1 MQTPGPLPL
10 LLLVD
15 DEPEILVALGDLLED
30 RYRILS
36 TASPV
41 DALELVRANPD
52 IAVIVSDQRMPELT
66 GSQFLA
72 RARSLT
78 EAEAIL
84 LTGYADLSAVV
95 AALNDGAIS
104 GYANKPWDAEAL
116 IAMIAAAADRF
127 ALRQALAFERAAFRG
142 LADGS
147 GDVVTILD
155 DLGQVVRGGVR
166 RDQADPRD
174 LAILAQDHS
183 DDEDRHFVQPS
194 GDSWTHIRR
203 IPFAIGARRYLLKIE
218 RDDTARRIAER
229 RHHQSEKL
237 EALGTLSGGIAH
249 DFNNLLAAIIGN
261 LELAERRIDD
271 RDRLQ
276 RYLGAASEAAGR
288 GSAITRRLLSFSRQ
302 RDLAAEIFHP
312 DDAIRAIEEL
322 IVRTA
327 AGRIRV
333 AYDFADVT
341 WAVRTD
347 VGQFELAILNLAIN
361 ARDAMDGSGTVRI
374 GTANIDDA
382 AAFVP
387 DLSGPFVRIS
397 VSDTGSGMDSAVR
410 KRVFEP
416 FFTTKA
422 QGVGTGL
429 GLPMVRAM
437 ARAAGGDVTI
447 ESELGR
453 GTSIHLWLPRVDA
466 APVVQSP
473 AVPDETVPL
482 RLMLVEDDAEV
493 RAVVAAQLEGA
504 GHSVTVHD
512 SAVRAVAALES
523 GERFDMVLTDYAMP
537 ELSGID
543 VAARV
548 RACCPDT
555 PVLLITGFAEIG
567 DTQIGVPV
575 LTKPFTSEQ
584 LLTAVAQAT
593 TARRVISNSVSC

>member
-1 MQTPGPLPL
+1 METPGSPPL

-15 DEPEILVALGDLLED
+15 DEPEILVALSDLLED

-36 TASPV
+36 TPSPV
-41 DALELVRANPD
+41 EALDLVRAHPD

-72 RARSLT
+72 RART
-78 EAEAIL
+78 TTDAEAIL

-116 IAMIAAAADRF
+116 IAMIAAAADRH
-127 ALRQALAFERAAFRG
+127 ALRRALAFERAAFRG

-155 DLGQVVRGGVR
+155 RQGQVVRGTPPADGV
-166 RDQADPRD
+166 DPRD
-174 LAILAQDHS
+174 VTVVAQDGS
-183 DDEDRHFVQPS
+183 DDEDRHLVQPS
-194 GDSWTHIRR
+194 GDRWTHIRR
-203 IPFAIGARRYLLKIE
+203 IPFAIGAERYLLKIE
-218 RDDTARRIAER
+218 RDDTPRRLAER

-276 RYLGAASEAAGR
+276 RYLGAAGEAAGR

-302 RDLAAEIFHP
+302 RDLAAEIFRP
-312 DDAIRAIEEL
+312 DDVIRSIEEL

-333 AYDFADVT
+333 AYDFAEPA

-374 GTANIDDA
+374 GTINIDDA
-382 AAFVP
+382 AAFLP
-387 DLSGPFVRIS
+387 EFAGPFVRIS

-410 KRVFEP
+410 ERVFEP

-422 QGVGTGL
+422 QGAGTGL

-447 ESELGR
+447 DSEVGH
-453 GTSIHLWLPRVDA
+453 GTSIHLWLPRIEA
-466 APVVQSP
+466 GPVASSQP
-473 AVPDETVPL
+473 ANGPTCPL
-482 RLMLVEDDAEV
+482 RLMLVEDDPEV
-493 RAVVAAQLEGA
+493 RAVVAAQLEAA
-504 GHSVTVHD
+504 GHNVVVHD
-512 SAVRAVAALES
+512 SALRAVAMLEA
-523 GERFDMVLTDYAMP
+523 GDRFDMVLTDYAMP
-537 ELSGID
+537 DLSGID

-548 RACCPDT
+548 RACCPAT

-575 LTKPFTSEQ
+575 LTKPFTTEQ
-584 LLTAVAQAT
+584 LLSAIALATAAT
-593 TARRVISNSVSC
+593 PDSASC

>member
-1 MQTPGPLPL
+1 METPGSPPL

-15 DEPEILVALGDLLED
+15 DEPEILVALSDLLED

-41 DALELVRANPD
+41 EALALVHAHPD

-72 RARSLT
+72 RARATT

-84 LTGYADLSAVV
+84 LTGYADLSAVI
-95 AALNDGAIS
+95 AALNEGAIS

-116 IAMIAAAADRF
+116 IAMIAAAADRY

-155 DLGQVVRGGVR
+155 QHGHVVRGTPSSDGI
-166 RDQADPRD
+166 DPRD
-174 LAILAQDHS
+174 VATVVQDAS
-183 DDEDRHFVQPS
+183 DDEDRHLVQPS
-194 GDSWTHIRR
+194 GDRWTHIRR
-203 IPFAIGARRYLLKIE
+203 IPFAIGADRYLLKIE
-218 RDDTARRIAER
+218 RDDTARRLAER

-271 RDRLQ
+271 RDRLR
-276 RYLGAASEAAGR
+276 RYLGAAGEAAGR

-302 RDLAAEIFHP
+302 RDLAAEIFRP
-312 DDAIRAIEEL
+312 DDVIRSIEEL

-327 AGRIRV
+327 AGRIKV
-333 AYDFADVT
+333 AYNFAEPA
-341 WAVRTD
+341 WAVKTD

-361 ARDAMDGSGTVRI
+361 ARDAMDGSGTVQI
-374 GTANIDDA
+374 GTINIDDA
-382 AAFVP
+382 TAFLP
-387 DLSGPFVRIS
+387 EFSGPFVRIS

-410 KRVFEP
+410 ERVFEP

-422 QGVGTGL
+422 QGAGTGL

-447 ESELGR
+447 DSEVGR
-453 GTSIHLWLPRVDA
+453 GTSIHLWLPRIEA
-466 APVVQSP
+466 GPVTSSQP
-473 AVPDETVPL
+473 ASGPTCPR
-482 RLMLVEDDAEV
+482 RLMLVEDDPEV
-493 RAVVAAQLEGA
+493 RAVVAAQLEAA
-504 GHSVTVHD
+504 GHSVVVHD
-512 SAVRAVAALES
+512 SALHAVAMLEA
-523 GERFDMVLTDYAMP
+523 GDRFDMVLTDYAMP
-537 ELSGID
+537 DLSGIE

-548 RACCPDT
+548 RTCCPDT

-575 LTKPFTSEQ
+575 LTKPFTTEQ
-584 LLTAVAQAT
+584 LLSAIALATATFDPDSA
-593 TARRVISNSVSC
+593 SC

>member
-1 MQTPGPLPL
+1 METPGSPPL

-15 DEPEILVALGDLLED
+15 DEPEILVALSDLLED

-36 TASPV
+36 TPSPV
-41 DALELVRANPD
+41 EALDLVRAHPD

-72 RARSLT
+72 RART
-78 EAEAIL
+78 TTDAEAIL

-116 IAMIAAAADRF
+116 IAMIAAAADRH
-127 ALRQALAFERAAFRG
+127 ALRRALAFERAAFRG

-155 DLGQVVRGGVR
+155 RQGQVVRGTPPADGV
-166 RDQADPRD
+166 DPRD
-174 LAILAQDHS
+174 VTVVAQDGS
-183 DDEDRHFVQPS
+183 DDEDRHLVQPS
-194 GDSWTHIRR
+194 GDRWTHIRR
-203 IPFAIGARRYLLKIE
+203 IPFAIGAERYLLKIE
-218 RDDTARRIAER
+218 RDDTARRVAER

-276 RYLGAASEAAGR
+276 RYLGAAGEAAGR

-302 RDLAAEIFHP
+302 RDLAAEIFRP
-312 DDAIRAIEEL
+312 DDVIRSIEEL

-333 AYDFADVT
+333 AYDFAEPA

-374 GTANIDDA
+374 GTINIDDA
-382 AAFVP
+382 AAFLP
-387 DLSGPFVRIS
+387 EFAGPFVRIS

-410 KRVFEP
+410 ERVFEP

-422 QGVGTGL
+422 QGAGTGL

-447 ESELGR
+447 DSEVGH
-453 GTSIHLWLPRVDA
+453 GTSIHLWLPRIEA
-466 APVVQSP
+466 GPVASSQPSNGP
-473 AVPDETVPL
+473 KSPL
-482 RLMLVEDDAEV
+482 RLMLVEDDPEV
-493 RAVVAAQLEGA
+493 RAVVAAQLEAA
-504 GHSVTVHD
+504 GHNVVVHD
-512 SAVRAVAALES
+512 SALRAVAMLEA
-523 GERFDMVLTDYAMP
+523 GDRFDMVLTDYAMP
-537 ELSGID
+537 DLSGID

-548 RACCPDT
+548 RACCPAT

-575 LTKPFTSEQ
+575 LTKPFTTEQ
-584 LLTAVAQAT
+584 LLSAIALATAAT
-593 TARRVISNSVSC
+593 PDSASC

>member
-1 MQTPGPLPL
+1 MEMPGSPPL

-15 DEPEILVALGDLLED
+15 DEHEILVALADLLED

-41 DALELVRANPD
+41 EALELVRANPD

-66 GSQFLA
+66 GSQFLT
-72 RARSLT
+72 RARELT
-78 EAEAIL
+78 DAEAIL

-116 IAMIAAAADRF
+116 IAMVAAAADRY

-142 LADGS
+142 LADHS

-155 DLGQVVRGGVR
+155 EQGRVVRGPGSK
-166 RDQADPRD
+166 DGIDPRD
-174 LAILAQDHS
+174 LAVLVQDGS
-183 DDEDRHFVQPS
+183 DDEDRHLVQPW

-203 IPFAIGARRYLLKIE
+203 IPFAIGASRYLLKIE
-218 RDDTARRIAER
+218 RDDTDRRLAER
-229 RHHQSEKL
+229 RRHQSEKL

-261 LELAERRIDD
+261 LELADRRIDD
-271 RDRLQ
+271 RDRLR
-276 RYLGAASEAAGR
+276 RYLDAAREAAGR

-302 RDLAAEIFHP
+302 RDLAAEIFRP
-312 DDAIRAIEEL
+312 DDVIRSIEEL

-333 AYDFADVT
+333 AYDFVEPG
-341 WAVRTD
+341 WSVKTD

-382 AAFVP
+382 TAFVP
-387 DLSGPFVRIS
+387 ELAGHFVRIT
-397 VSDTGSGMDSAVR
+397 VSDTGSGMDSTVR
-410 KRVFEP
+410 ERVFEP

-422 QGVGTGL
+422 QGAGTGL

-447 ESELGR
+447 DSEVGR
-453 GTSIHLWLPRVDA
+453 GTSIHLWLPRIEARATPIAEVTTG
-466 APVVQSP
+466 PTGP
-473 AVPDETVPL
+473 H

-493 RAVVAAQLEGA
+493 RAVVAAQLEAA
-504 GHSVTVHD
+504 GHRVIVHD
-512 SAVRAVAALES
+512 SALQAVAMLER
-523 GERFDMVLTDYAMP
+523 GERVDMVLTDYAMP
-537 ELSGID
+537 DLSGIE

-548 RACCPDT
+548 RACCPNT
-555 PVLLITGFAEIG
+555 PILLITGFAEIG
-567 DTQIGVPV
+567 DTEIGVPV
-575 LTKPFTSEQ
+575 LTKPFTGDQ
-584 LLTAVAQAT
+584 LMAAIANASTA
-593 TARRVISNSVSC
+593 TANNVSG

>member
-1 MQTPGPLPL
+1 MEMPGSLPL

-15 DEPEILVALGDLLED
+15 DEPEILVALSDLLED

-41 DALELVRANPD
+41 EALELVRSHPD

-72 RARSLT
+72 RARAQT

-95 AALNDGAIS
+95 AALNEGAIS

-116 IAMIAAAADRF
+116 LAMIAAAADRF

-142 LADGS
+142 LADSS
-147 GDVVTILD
+147 GDIVTILD
-155 DLGQVVRGGVR
+155 CDGQVVRGAPRPDGI
-166 RDQADPRD
+166 DPRD
-174 LAILAQDHS
+174 LTIMTQDGS
-183 DDEDRHFVQPS
+183 DTEDRHLAEPS
-194 GDSWTHIRR
+194 GDRWTHIRR
-203 IPFAIGARRYLLKIE
+203 IPFTIGTERYLLKIE
-218 RDDTARRIAER
+218 RDDTDRRLAER
-229 RHHQSEKL
+229 RRHQSEKL

-261 LELAERRIDD
+261 LELAGRRIDD
-271 RDRLQ
+271 RERLQ
-276 RYLGAASEAAGR
+276 RYLAAAGEAAGR

-302 RDLAAEIFHP
+302 RDLAAEIFQP
-312 DDAIRAIEEL
+312 DDVIRSIEEL

-333 AYDFADVT
+333 VYDFVAPC
-341 WAVRTD
+341 WSVRTD

-374 GTANIDDA
+374 GTANIEDA
-382 AAFVP
+382 AAFLP
-387 DLSGPFVRIS
+387 DFSGPFVRIS
-397 VSDTGSGMDSAVR
+397 VSDTGSGIDSAVR
-410 KRVFEP
+410 ERVFEP
-416 FFTTKA
+416 FFTTKE
-422 QGVGTGL
+422 QGAGTGL

-447 ESELGR
+447 DSEVRR

-466 APVVQSP
+466 GPVVAVQP
-473 AVPDETVPL
+473 AIDRIVPR
-482 RLMLVEDDAEV
+482 RLMLVEDDPEV
-493 RAVVAAQLEGA
+493 RAVVAAQLEAA
-504 GHSVTVHD
+504 GHSVVVHD
-512 SAVRAVAALES
+512 SAVRAVAVLEA

-537 ELSGID
+537 DLSGTD

-584 LLTAVAQAT
+584 LLGAVALAT
-593 TARRVISNSVSC
+593 ATADSASC

>member
-1 MQTPGPLPL
+1 MEIPGSLPL

-41 DALELVRANPD
+41 EALELVRTNPD

-72 RARSLT
+72 RAREMT
-78 EAEAIL
+78 DAEAIL
-84 LTGYADLSAVV
+84 LTGYADLSAVI

-116 IAMIAAAADRF
+116 IAMVAAAADRF
-127 ALRQALAFERAAFRG
+127 NLRQALAFERAAFRG

-155 DLGQVVRGGVR
+155 DRGCVVRGATPPDGI
-166 RDQADPRD
+166 DPRD
-174 LAILAQDHS
+174 LAILHQGTS
-183 DDEDRHFVQPS
+183 DDEDRHLVRPS

-203 IPFAIGARRYLLKIE
+203 IPFAIGPNRYLLKIE
-218 RDDTARRIAER
+218 RDDTGRRLAER

-271 RDRLQ
+271 RDRLR
-276 RYLGAASEAAGR
+276 RYLDAAGEAAGR

-302 RDLAAEIFHP
+302 RDLAAEIFRP
-312 DDAIRAIEEL
+312 DDVIRSIEEL

-333 AYDFADVT
+333 AYDFAEPA
-341 WAVRTD
+341 WSVRTD

-361 ARDAMDGSGTVRI
+361 ARDAMHGSGTVRI
-374 GTANIDDA
+374 GAANIDDA

-387 DLSGPFVRIS
+387 ELAGPFVRIT

-410 KRVFEP
+410 ERVFEP

-422 QGVGTGL
+422 QGAGTGL

-447 ESELGR
+447 DSEVGR
-453 GTSIHLWLPRVDA
+453 GTSIHLWLPRIKA
-466 APVVQSP
+466 RPAPVVQATTDPSGP
-473 AVPDETVPL
+473 H

-493 RAVVAAQLEGA
+493 RAVVAAQLEAA
-504 GHSVTVHD
+504 GHSVVVHA
-512 SAVRAVAALES
+512 SAIEAIAMLEA

-537 ELSGID
+537 DLSGIE
-543 VAARV
+543 VAARA
-548 RACCPDT
+548 RACYPDT

-575 LTKPFTSEQ
+575 LTKPFTGEQ
-584 LLTAVAQAT
+584 LLAAIALAT
-593 TARRVISNSVSC
+593 NARSDSVSG

>member
-1 MQTPGPLPL
+1 METPGSLPL

-36 TASPV
+36 AASPV
-41 DALELVRANPD
+41 EALELVHAHPD

-72 RARSLT
+72 RARAT
-78 EAEAIL
+78 TQAEAIL
-84 LTGYADLSAVV
+84 LTGYADLSAVI

-116 IAMIAAAADRF
+116 IAMIAAAADRY

-155 DLGQVVRGGVR
+155 QQGHVVRGMPSPDGV
-166 RDQADPRD
+166 DPRD
-174 LAILAQDHS
+174 MAIVLQDAS
-183 DDEDRHFVQPS
+183 DDEDRHLVQPS
-194 GDSWTHIRR
+194 GDRWTHIRR
-203 IPFAIGARRYLLKIE
+203 IPFAIGADRYLLKIE

-271 RDRLQ
+271 RDRLR
-276 RYLGAASEAAGR
+276 RYLGAAGEAAGR

-302 RDLAAEIFHP
+302 RDLAAEIFRP
-312 DDAIRAIEEL
+312 DAVIRSIEEL

-327 AGRIRV
+327 AGRIKV
-333 AYDFADVT
+333 AYDFAEPA
-341 WAVRTD
+341 WSVRTD

-374 GTANIDDA
+374 GTRNIDDA
-382 AAFVP
+382 AAF
-387 DLSGPFVRIS
+387 LREFSGPFVRIS

-410 KRVFEP
+410 GRVFEP

-422 QGVGTGL
+422 QGAGTGL

-447 ESELGR
+447 DSEVGR
-453 GTSIHLWLPRVDA
+453 GTTIHLWLPRIEA
-466 APVVQSP
+466 RPVPSSQSTSGP
-473 AVPDETVPL
+473 ATPR
-482 RLMLVEDDAEV
+482 RLMLVEDDPEV
-493 RAVVAAQLEGA
+493 RAVVAAQLEAA
-504 GHSVTVHD
+504 GHSLVVHD
-512 SAVRAVAALES
+512 SARQAVAMLEA
-523 GERFDMVLTDYAMP
+523 GHRFDMVLTDYAMP
-537 ELSGID
+537 DLSGIE

-575 LTKPFTSEQ
+575 LTKPFTTDQ
-584 LLTAVAQAT
+584 LLGAIALATAT
-593 TARRVISNSVSC
+593 PDRDTASC

>member
-1 MQTPGPLPL
+1 MDISGSPPL

-72 RARSLT
+72 RARDMT
-78 EAEAIL
+78 DAEAIL

-104 GYANKPWDAEAL
+104 GYANKPWDADAL
-116 IAMIAAAADRF
+116 NAMVAAAADRY

-142 LADGS
+142 LVDGS
-147 GDVVTILD
+147 GDIVTILD
-155 DLGQVVRGGVR
+155 HHGRVVRGATRPDGI
-166 RDQADPRD
+166 DPRD
-174 LAILAQDHS
+174 LSILGHESS
-183 DDEDRHFVQPS
+183 DDEDRHLVQPW

-203 IPFAIGARRYLLKIE
+203 IPFNIGPNRFLLKIE
-218 RDDTARRIAER
+218 RDDTARRLAER

-271 RDRLQ
+271 RDRLR
-276 RYLGAASEAAGR
+276 RYLSAASEAAGR
-288 GSAITRRLLSFSRQ
+288 GSGITRRLLSFSRQ
-302 RDLAAEIFHP
+302 RDLAAEIFRP
-312 DDAIRAIEEL
+312 DDVIRSIEEL

-333 AYDFADVT
+333 DYDFAEPG
-341 WAVRTD
+341 WSVRTD
-347 VGQFELAILNLAIN
+347 VGQFELAILTLAIN

-387 DLSGPFVRIS
+387 ELSGNFVRIT
-397 VSDTGSGMDSAVR
+397 VSDTGSGIDSAVR
-410 KRVFEP
+410 ERVFEP

-422 QGVGTGL
+422 QGAGTGL
-429 GLPMVRAM
+429 GLPMVQAM
-437 ARAAGGDVTI
+437 ARAAGGEVTI
-447 ESELGR
+447 ESEVGR
-453 GTSIHLWLPRVDA
+453 GSSIHLWLPRMEARA
-466 APVVQSP
+466 ATVTQAATGPTSP
-473 AVPDETVPL
+473 R
-482 RLMLVEDDAEV
+482 RLLLVEDDAEV

-504 GHSVTVHD
+504 GHSVVVHD
-512 SAVRAVAALES
+512 SALQAVALLES

-537 ELSGID
+537 DLSGIE
-543 VAARV
+543 VAGRV
-548 RACCPDT
+548 RDCCPDT

-567 DTQIGVPV
+567 DTQIGIPV
-575 LTKPFTSEQ
+575 LTKPFSGEQ
-584 LLTAVAQAT
+584 LLAAIALAT
-593 TARRVISNSVSC
+593 SATSDSVSG

>member
-1 MQTPGPLPL
+1 MDMPGSPPL

-41 DALELVRANPD
+41 EALELVRAHTD

-72 RARSLT
+72 RARQMT
-78 EAEAIL
+78 DAEAIL

-116 IAMIAAAADRF
+116 IAMVAAAADRY

-155 DLGQVVRGGVR
+155 QHGHVVRGATRPNGI
-166 RDQADPRD
+166 DPRD
-174 LAILAQDHS
+174 LAILGQGGS
-183 DDEDRHFVQPS
+183 DDEDRHLVQPW

-203 IPFAIGARRYLLKIE
+203 IPFTIGTNRYLLKIE
-218 RDDTARRIAER
+218 RDDTGRRLAER

-249 DFNNLLAAIIGN
+249 DFNNLLAAIVGN

-271 RDRLQ
+271 RDRLR
-276 RYLGAASEAAGR
+276 RYLDAASEAAGR

-302 RDLAAEIFHP
+302 RDLAAEIFRP
-312 DDAIRAIEEL
+312 DDVIRSIEEL

-333 AYDFADVT
+333 AYDFAEPGWSVK
-341 WAVRTD
+341 TD

-382 AAFVP
+382 GVFLP
-387 DLSGPFVRIS
+387 NLSGGFVRIT

-410 KRVFEP
+410 ERVFEP

-422 QGVGTGL
+422 QGAGTGL

-447 ESELGR
+447 DSEVGR
-453 GTSIHLWLPRVDA
+453 GTHIHLWLPRIEARPIPA
-466 APVVQSP
+466 AQESTGP
-473 AVPDETVPL
+473 TGPL
-482 RLMLVEDDAEV
+482 RLMLVEDDSEV
-493 RAVVAAQLEGA
+493 RAVVAAQLEAA
-504 GHSVTVHD
+504 GHSIVVHD
-512 SAVRAVAALES
+512 SAVQAVAMLEA
-523 GERFDMVLTDYAMP
+523 GDRFDMVLTDYAMP
-537 ELSGID
+537 DLSGIE

-575 LTKPFTSEQ
+575 LTKPFTGDQ
-584 LLTAVAQAT
+584 LLTAIANASAAT
-593 TARRVISNSVSC
+593 ADSVSG

>member
-1 MQTPGPLPL
+1 MSGSLPL

-41 DALELVRANPD
+41 EALELVRTHPD

-72 RARSLT
+72 RVRSQT
-78 EAEAIL
+78 NAEAIL
-84 LTGYADLSAVV
+84 LTGYADLTAVV
-95 AALNDGAIS
+95 TALNDGAIS

-127 ALRQALAFERAAFRG
+127 ALRQALAFERAAFRA

-147 GDVVTILD
+147 GDIVTILD
-155 DLGQVVRGGVR
+155 RDGQVVRGTAQPKGV
-166 RDQADPRD
+166 DPRD
-174 LAILAQDHS
+174 LAIVGQDDS
-183 DDEDRHFVQPS
+183 DSEDRQSPQPS
-194 GDSWTHIRR
+194 GDRWTHITR
-203 IPFAIGARRYLLKIE
+203 IPFAIGTQRYLLKIE
-218 RDDTARRIAER
+218 RDDTDRRLSER

-271 RDRLQ
+271 RDRLR
-276 RYLGAASEAAGR
+276 RYLGAATEAAGR

-302 RDLAAEIFHP
+302 RDLAAEIFRP
-312 DDAIRAIEEL
+312 DDVIQSIEEL

-333 AYDFADVT
+333 AYDFAEPAWV
-341 WAVRTD
+341 VRTD

-361 ARDAMDGSGTVRI
+361 ARDAMEGSGTVRI
-374 GTANIDDA
+374 GTANIADA
-382 AAFVP
+382 AVFLP
-387 DLSGPFVRIS
+387 DFAGPFVRIS

-410 KRVFEP
+410 ERVFEP

-422 QGVGTGL
+422 QGAGTGL

-447 ESELGR
+447 DSEVGR
-453 GTSIHLWLPRVDA
+453 GTSIHLWLPRIDA
-466 APVVQSP
+466 GPIAVSP
-473 AVPDETVPL
+473 PASDRITPR
-482 RLMLVEDDAEV
+482 RLMLVEDDPEV
-493 RAVVAAQLEGA
+493 RAVVAAQLEAA
-504 GHSVTVHD
+504 GHSVVVHD
-512 SAVRAVAALES
+512 SATRAVAVLEA

-537 ELSGID
+537 DMSGID

-575 LTKPFTSEQ
+575 LTKPFTSDQ
-584 LLTAVAQAT
+584 LLSAIALATA
-593 TARRVISNSVSC
+593 IPDNVSG